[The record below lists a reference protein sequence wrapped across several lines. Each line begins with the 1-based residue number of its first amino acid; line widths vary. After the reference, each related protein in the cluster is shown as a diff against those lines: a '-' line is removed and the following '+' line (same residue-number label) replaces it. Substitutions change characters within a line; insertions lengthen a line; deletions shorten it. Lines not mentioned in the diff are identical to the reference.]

1 MHQRF
6 ALLRAGM
13 TVTVLLATLSLGLS
27 VRSGVQQ
34 QQTSPQPSPLP
45 CIQPSAYP
53 DRIILTWS
61 DNPATT
67 QSVTWRT
74 DTSVRKA
81 VAQIALAGDRP
92 DFHQAAQTQEARTTP
107 LQTDQG
113 VAHYHSVTFRRLKP
127 DTLYAYRVGDGVH
140 WSEWIQFRTAS
151 DRPQPFTFLF
161 LGDAQNDIRNACL
174 RVVRQA
180 FLKHPDIRFVIH
192 AGDLVNRGERDVEWA
207 EWFAMMDWMAA
218 SVPSIPT
225 PGNHEYVR
233 DAEDKRFLTTH
244 WRAQFTLPE
253 NGIPALK
260 ESNYYVDFQGV
271 RIISL
276 NCMEHLQRQAQW
288 LERVLEDNPN
298 HWTIVT
304 FHFPVF
310 SSAQGRDNPQLR
322 ALLKPILDRYRVDL
336 VLSGHD
342 HTYARSVPQQ
352 GGTVYVNSVTG
363 PKMYKLNQQPWMRRW
378 AQDTQFYHIVHVDG
392 DRLLFES
399 YTAAGKLFDA
409 FEIRKRRGQV
419 NQVIDRIPSRT

>member
-1 MHQRF
+1 MPCRF
-6 ALLRAGM
+6 ALRRARIVIGI
-13 TVTVLLATLSLGLS
+13 LLASLFLGLS
-27 VRSGVQQ
+27 VRSGLQQ
-34 QQTSPQPSPLP
+34 QPSPP
-45 CIQPSAYP
+45 PWVQPSPYP

-74 DTSVRKA
+74 DTSVSRA
-81 VAQIALAGDRP
+81 IAQIALAGERP
-92 DFHQAAQTQEARTTP
+92 DFQQNAQTVEAQTTA

-113 VAHYHSVTFRRLKP
+113 VAHYHSVTFRNLKP
-127 DTLYAYRVGDGVH
+127 NTLYAYRVGDGMH
-140 WSEWIQFRTAS
+140 WSEWFHFRTAS

-161 LGDAQNDIRNACL
+161 LGDVQNDIRSACL

-180 FLKHPDIRFVIH
+180 LLNHSNIRFVVH
-192 AGDLVNRGERDVEWA
+192 AGDLVNRGERDAEWA
-207 EWFAMMDWMAA
+207 EWFAMMGWMGAC
-218 SVPSIPT
+218 VPSIPT
-225 PGNHEYVR
+225 PGNHDYPR
-233 DAEDKRFLTTH
+233 DAEGNRILTPH

-253 NGIPALK
+253 NGIPPLK
-260 ESNYYVDFQGV
+260 ETNYYVDFQGA

-276 NCMEHLQRQAQW
+276 NSLEHLDRQARW

-298 HWTIVT
+298 RWTIVT
-304 FHFPVF
+304 FHFPIF
-310 SSAQGRDNPQLR
+310 SSAQGRDNPELR
-322 ALLKPILDRYRVDL
+322 ALWKPIFDRYRVDL

-342 HTYARSVPQQ
+342 HTYARSVPQP

-378 AQDTQFYHIVHVDG
+378 AQDTQFYHIVQVNG
-392 DRLLFES
+392 DRLRFEA

-419 NQVIDRIPSRT
+419 NQVIDRIP